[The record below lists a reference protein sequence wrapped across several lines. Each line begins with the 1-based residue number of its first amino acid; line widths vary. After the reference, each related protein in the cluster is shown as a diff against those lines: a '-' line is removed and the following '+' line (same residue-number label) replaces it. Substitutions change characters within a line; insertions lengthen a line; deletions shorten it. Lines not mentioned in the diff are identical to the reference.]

1 MNVDTKQTDDIEVD
15 IENEIGIA
23 LLLTINTFIE

>member
-15 IENEIGIA
+15 IENEIGRA
-23 LLLTINTFIE
+23 LLLTIKTFIE